1 MNAVNRDVEKR
12 QLSRLKGIRD
22 GIEGYSLEIEADCD
36 GTYLLAVRKGGE
48 AERIVTIHPAASP
61 DEVDLICG
69 AGDTLRFLLTLL
81 DRATARILA
90 IQGPTV
96 PPTRDEPPAQ
106 RKTEN
111 SAALSAKSL
120 CEQVMFRRFLE
131 GKGAGGHL
139 GDARAADTR
148 LKFLLNIQSKRQ
160 LNEPGAA
167 REAFFALRAEY
178 YLWKK
183 GDL

>member
-1 MNAVNRDVEKR
+1 MNAIDRSQEKR
-12 QLSRLKGIRD
+12 QLNRLKGVRD
-22 GIEGYSLEIEADCD
+22 GIEGYAWEIEADCH

-61 DEVDLICG
+61 DEVDLFCG
-69 AGDTLRFLLTLL
+69 AADNLRFLLTLL

-90 IQGPTV
+90 IQGPTA
-96 PPTRDEPPAQ
+96 PPDVGEAPAP
-106 RKTEN
+106 RKTQN

-131 GKGAGGHL
+131 TKGAGGHL

-148 LKFLLNIQSKRQ
+148 LKFLLNIKSKRQ
-160 LNEPGAA
+160 LNEPGPA
-167 REAFFALRAEY
+167 REAFFALRTEY